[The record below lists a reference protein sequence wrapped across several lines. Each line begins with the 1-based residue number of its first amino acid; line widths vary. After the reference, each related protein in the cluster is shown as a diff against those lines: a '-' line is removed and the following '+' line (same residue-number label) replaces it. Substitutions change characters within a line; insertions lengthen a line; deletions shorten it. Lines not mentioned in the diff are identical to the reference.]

1 MNLYHGS
8 TVEVKNPRIIF
19 GKVTQDNVYSIITML
34 TPGILQRLM
43 EECDINEEDAG
54 KKLYNS
60 ELYKKLE
67 IEETKLWHLSSFTLY
82 GLLKEELETGKITWP
97 EEQ

>member
-1 MNLYHGS
+1 M
-8 TVEVKNPRIIF
+8 
-19 GKVTQDNVYSIITML
+19 VTQDNVYSVIAML
-34 TPGILQRLM
+34 TPSILQRLM
-43 EECDINEEDAG
+43 NEQSINEEEAG
-54 KKLYNS
+54 NLLYNS

-82 GLLKEELETGKITWP
+82 SLLKEELETGKITWP

>member
-1 MNLYHGS
+1 M
-8 TVEVKNPRIIF
+8 
-19 GKVTQDNVYSIITML
+19 VTQENVYSIIAML

-43 EECDINEEDAG
+43 DERNINEKEASNL
-54 KKLYNS
+54 LYYS

-67 IEETKLWHLSSFTLY
+67 IEETKLWHLSSFALY
-82 GLLKEELETGKITWP
+82 SLLEEELETGKITWP

>member
-8 TVEVKNPRIIF
+8 IAEVKNPQIIVH
-19 GKVTQDNVYSIITML
+19 KVTQDNVYSML
-34 TPGILQRLM
+34 ALLVPGILQRLID
-43 EECDINEEDAG
+43 ERNINENEAANL
-54 KKLYNS
+54 LYNS

-67 IEETKLWHLSSFTLY
+67 NENTKLWHLSSFALY
-82 GLLKEELETGKITWP
+82 SLLKEELETGKITWP